1 MQLKLQPIYA
11 EYCRNHY
18 EPLDRSCVD
27 SYLQDYISDEALR
40 QYNEALPAKD
50 EIDKYIKELGAYQ
63 RVRKGGVAFKLQISN
78 DGTAKAKDIRAFIDF
93 PEEFLLYDS
102 SDIEDIE
109 EPEAPVLPESP
120 IEKAEE
126 EYVKQMNPVS
136 ATASAKGKFKAEIS
150 IMCSEY
156 LEPIE
161 SYIDIKVV

>member
-1 MQLKLQPIYA
+1 M
-11 EYCRNHY
+11 
-18 EPLDRSCVD
+18 
-27 SYLQDYISDEALR
+27 
-40 QYNEALPAKD
+40 
-50 EIDKYIKELGAYQ
+50 
-63 RVRKGGVAFKLQISN
+63 
-78 DGTAKAKDIRAFIDF
+78 
-93 PEEFLLYDS
+93 
-102 SDIEDIE
+102 
-109 EPEAPVLPESP
+109 LPESP

>member
-78 DGTAKAKDIRAFIDF
+78 DGTAKATDIRAFIDF

-109 EPEAPVLPESP
+109 E
-120 IEKAEE
+120 I
-126 EYVKQMNPVS
+126 
-136 ATASAKGKFKAEIS
+136 
-150 IMCSEY
+150 
-156 LEPIE
+156 
-161 SYIDIKVV
+161 